1 MAIIYYVVCIRKVYK
16 LGSTLNFINILQP
29 VYFFNVFLHG
39 NFLQCKPKLTIQIYS
54 LRKDKIKI

>member
-1 MAIIYYVVCIRKVYK
+1 MAIIYYVVCIKKVYK
-16 LGSTLNFINILQP
+16 LCSTLNINILQP